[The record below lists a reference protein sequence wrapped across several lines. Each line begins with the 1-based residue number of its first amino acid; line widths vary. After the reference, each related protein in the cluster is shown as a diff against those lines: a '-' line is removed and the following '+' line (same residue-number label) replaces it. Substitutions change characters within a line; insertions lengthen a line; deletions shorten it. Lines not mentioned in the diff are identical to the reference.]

1 MRGRDA
7 GAQWGREQMGGL
19 QNMWRYWEGRL
30 LAMRG
35 RMPVRYWEHYMRP
48 AAWRGGIAA
57 GLLKF
62 AARLRSF
69 NKVLWLESSPP
80 GLCST
85 TWTLGLLKFC
95 SADFLGH
102 FKENI
107 KEGNGGYVGDYK
119 LWVVWLEGTFFLR
132 DAFLNY
138 FGYLEILLFFL
149 FFFLYLCYFSQSF
162 SFIRFALPPGVGE
175 RKI

>member
-1 MRGRDA
+1 MQGRVS
-7 GAQWGREQMGGL
+7 GVQWGREQMGDL
-19 QNMWRYWEGRL
+19 PNMWRYWDGRL

-35 RMPVRYWEHYMRP
+35 RMPIQYWDHYMRP

-85 TWTLGLLKFC
+85 TWTLGLLKIY

-102 FKENI
+102 FKENN
-107 KEGNGGYVGDYK
+107 KEGNGGYVEDYK

-149 FFFLYLCYFSQSF
+149 FFFLYLYYFSQSF
-162 SFIRFALPPGVGE
+162 SFVRFALPLLQAAHS
-175 RKI
+175 